1 MKEGDLIPDITLRSV
16 SADGT
21 KNFGLRDNFKFK
33 RAMIICVPGAFTS
46 TCHIQH
52 LPPFIKGAKK
62 LMSEKQIDQICCMT
76 TNDPYVLDLWR
87 KELGESEILFLSDG
101 NNEFLLSSQLIRNH
115 EKSFMGQRLIRS
127 IIIINNLKVEKCF
140 VDIIFLPNLSTN
152 IPICDPKHPNM
163 PQTHPKKSP

>member
-21 KNFGLRDNFKFK
+21 KNFGLHDNFKFK

-87 KELGESEILFLSDG
+87 RELGESEILFLSDG
-101 NNEFLLSSQLIRNH
+101 NN

-127 IIIINNLKVEKCF
+127 IIIINNLKVEK
-140 VDIIFLPNLSTN
+140 L
-152 IPICDPKHPNM
+152 ICDNPGELKD
-163 PQTHPKKSP
+163 TSYEAILDSI

>member
-1 MKEGDLIPDITLRSV
+1 MKERDLIPDITLRSV

-21 KNFGLRDNFKFK
+21 KNFGFHDNFKFK
-33 RAMIICVPGAFTS
+33 RVMIICVPGAFTS

-52 LPPFIKGAKK
+52 LPPFVKGAKT
-62 LMSEKQIDQICCMT
+62 LMSKKQIDQICCMT

-87 KELGESEILFLSDG
+87 KDLGESEILFLSDG

-127 IIIINNLKVEKCF
+127 IILINNLKVEK
-140 VDIIFLPNLSTN
+140 L
-152 IPICDPKHPNM
+152 ICDIPGELKE
-163 PQTHPKKSP
+163 TSYEAILDSI

>member
-21 KNFGLRDNFKFK
+21 KNFGLHDNFKFK

-52 LPPFIKGAKK
+52 LPPFIKGARE

-127 IIIINNLKVEKCF
+127 IIIINNLKVEK
-140 VDIIFLPNLSTN
+140 L
-152 IPICDPKHPNM
+152 ICDEPGEL
-163 PQTHPKKSP
+163 KKTSYEAILDSI

>member
-21 KNFGLRDNFKFK
+21 KNFGLHDNFKFK

-62 LMSEKQIDQICCMT
+62 FSRTDIKPININPNKPSSSNL
-76 TNDPYVLDLWR
+76 NWW
-87 KELGESEILFLSDG
+87 F
-101 NNEFLLSSQLIRNH
+101 EF
-115 EKSFMGQRLIRS
+115 
-127 IIIINNLKVEKCF
+127 IIIF
-140 VDIIFLPNLSTN
+140 S
-152 IPICDPKHPNM
+152 
-163 PQTHPKKSP
+163 

>member
-21 KNFGLRDNFKFK
+21 KNFGLHDNFKFK

-115 EKSFMGQRLIRS
+115 EKSYSRKSYLFA
-127 IIIINNLKVEKCF
+127 NNFES
-140 VDIIFLPNLSTN
+140 N
-152 IPICDPKHPNM
+152 
-163 PQTHPKKSP
+163 KKIKEYLNAI